1 MLLSLTALYLL
12 ENNVVRL
19 LTMSATGKQP
29 NTSWQYLMSSLEF
42 IIKKFPVATI
52 YDKLQGINLGA
63 SKWTNIRMER
73 YLELNNCI
81 NTSAEAARPT
91 LPNIALNAL

>member
-12 ENNVVRL
+12 EYDVVRL

-29 NTSWQYLMSSLEF
+29 NTSWQYLMSSMEF

-52 YDKLQGINLGA
+52 YDRLQGINLGA
-63 SKWTNIRMER
+63 SNLDKHQCHNIER
-73 YLELNNCI
+73 RGIRN
-81 NTSAEAARPT
+81 
-91 LPNIALNAL
+91 